1 MRLRLCANIDLKH
14 SLISE
19 KNVYLLNIY
28 LVTKNEVG
36 GINGYEDFE
45 FALVPKV
52 GQWLLL
58 LDDSRDE
65 SEKEQIYEVI
75 KVSLPLHHGGTVVE
89 IYVTH
94 LGDRHLAESALSHQC
109 PTLLDF

>member
-75 KVSLPLHHGGTVVE
+75 KVSLPLNRGGTVVE

>member
-1 MRLRLCANIDLKH
+1 MNLRLCANIDLKH

-19 KNVYLLNIY
+19 KNVHLLNIY

-52 GQWLLL
+52 DQWLLL
-58 LDDSRDE
+58 LDESRNE
-65 SEKEQIYEVI
+65 GEKE
-75 KVSLPLHHGGTVVE
+75 
-89 IYVTH
+89 
-94 LGDRHLAESALSHQC
+94 
-109 PTLLDF
+109 

>member
-19 KNVYLLNIY
+19 KNVHLLNIY

-45 FALVPKV
+45 FALVP
-52 GQWLLL
+52 
-58 LDDSRDE
+58 
-65 SEKEQIYEVI
+65 EKE
-75 KVSLPLHHGGTVVE
+75 
-89 IYVTH
+89 
-94 LGDRHLAESALSHQC
+94 
-109 PTLLDF
+109 